1 MDSFSAQT
9 PPPDLTPQPPEGET
23 GLAPTPRGAGVASAT
38 ARRGPFAPRL
48 LLLAAVF
55 YHPTILIG
63 YLLYLYGPGNVCV
76 AGTLCGFG
84 SYPALM
90 QALVILAGCALLW
103 LALYTLVYRTIEA
116 PGGGIGAQWLRDLSE
131 YPLIAPL
138 LRVYGFVLL
147 VGLLL
152 AVLARHLTIP
162 ALVVGGFGAFVCFY
176 CAGSQRELTGSGGRA

>member
-1 MDSFSAQT
+1 MNTFSAQT
-9 PPPDLTPQPPEGET
+9 PPPTSSSSNSSPSAPQPDPAE
-23 GLAPTPRGAGVASAT
+23 
-38 ARRGPFAPRL
+38 RRGLFAPRL
-48 LLLAAVF
+48 LLLAAIF
-55 YHPTILIG
+55 YHPAILIA
-63 YLLYLYGPGNVCV
+63 YLIYLYGPANVCV

-84 SYPALM
+84 GYQALL

-103 LALYTLVYRTIEA
+103 LALYTLVYRSIVA
-116 PGGGIGAQWLRDLSE
+116 PNGGVAANFLRDLSA

-162 ALVVGGFGAFVCFY
+162 ALVVGGFGALVCFY
-176 CAGSQRELTGSGGRA
+176 CAGAQTKATPGSGGSV

>member
-1 MDSFSAQT
+1 MDSYSAQT
-9 PPPDLTPQPPEGET
+9 PPPTSSSSHSSPAPSPSPSAGTPERV
-23 GLAPTPRGAGVASAT
+23 GL
-38 ARRGPFAPRL
+38 FAPRL
-48 LLLAAVF
+48 LLLSAIF
-55 YHPTILIG
+55 YHPAILIA

-84 SYPALM
+84 GYPGLL

-103 LALYTLVYRTIEA
+103 LALYALVYRAVAA
-116 PGGGIGAQWLRDLSE
+116 PGGGAAADFLRDLSE

-162 ALVVGGFGAFVCFY
+162 ALVVGGFGALVCFC
-176 CAGSQRELTGSGGRA
+176 CAGSQTKASPGSGGRV